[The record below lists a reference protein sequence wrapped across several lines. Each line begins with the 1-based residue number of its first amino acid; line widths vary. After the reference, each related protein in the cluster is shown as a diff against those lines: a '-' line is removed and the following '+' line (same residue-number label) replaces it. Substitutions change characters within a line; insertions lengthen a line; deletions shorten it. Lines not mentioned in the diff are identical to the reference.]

1 MADVSVLTFNG
12 APRNVKDV
20 TARNTAN
27 AATTAQEYDRQQ
39 LTGTYKGRSIESVF
53 AAEIGSANVWTW
65 LQKRVKAANFTGL
78 RIGDYIDVQ
87 LKAGVSVPSQT
98 VRYRIAAIDPY
109 YQCGDTSKGHH
120 IAMVPSAPVSVTGDK
135 AVNGS
140 YIKWRD
146 TNDNNGIADEK
157 HPYLC
162 SKLHEWE
169 IGDFLPSLPTECQ
182 AAIMPQRVLLNE
194 RYASSGKL
202 TDDSGWSWVDL
213 GKVWSLS
220 EIEVYGFQAWSKTGY
235 SIGFDCHFPIFED
248 TASRILGTRVL
259 WWLRS
264 VMGGSSSY
272 VCLVSYYGNASNYTA
287 TYDWVRPFPCFL
299 VG

>member
-87 LKAGVSVPSQT
+87 LKAGVNVPSQT

-109 YQCGDTSKGHH
+109 YQCGDTPKGHH

-146 TNDNNGIADEK
+146 TNDNN
-157 HPYLC
+157 L
-162 SKLHEWE
+162 
-169 IGDFLPSLPTECQ
+169 SL
-182 AAIMPQRVLLNE
+182 IH
-194 RYASSGKL
+194 
-202 TDDSGWSWVDL
+202 
-213 GKVWSLS
+213 
-220 EIEVYGFQAWSKTGY
+220 I
-235 SIGFDCHFPIFED
+235 
-248 TASRILGTRVL
+248 
-259 WWLRS
+259 
-264 VMGGSSSY
+264 
-272 VCLVSYYGNASNYTA
+272 
-287 TYDWVRPFPCFL
+287 
-299 VG
+299 

>member
-87 LKAGVSVPSQT
+87 LKAGANVPSQT

-109 YQCGDTSKGHH
+109 YQCGDTPKGHH

-140 YIKWRD
+140 YIIAAQMDMPEIAPTRNAARLTSLIICMGLFVSHGALGVPESCGGWV
-146 TNDNNGIADEK
+146 NDYTQNREHGE
-157 HPYLC
+157 
-162 SKLHEWE
+162 
-169 IGDFLPSLPTECQ
+169 
-182 AAIMPQRVLLNE
+182 QRV
-194 RYASSGKL
+194 
-202 TDDSGWSWVDL
+202 DDGCELFV
-213 GKVWSLS
+213 KNA
-220 EIEVYGFQAWSKTGY
+220 EI
-235 SIGFDCHFPIFED
+235 P
-248 TASRILGTRVL
+248 
-259 WWLRS
+259 
-264 VMGGSSSY
+264 
-272 VCLVSYYGNASNYTA
+272 LVSERSRAHLNKQEHSRDERQPKRLVLDSSRNVNHCSSPCHKSGQRGRRCDRPCSPCRASGRETPLSRYEG
-287 TYDWVRPFPCFL
+287 RRSMP
-299 VG
+299 